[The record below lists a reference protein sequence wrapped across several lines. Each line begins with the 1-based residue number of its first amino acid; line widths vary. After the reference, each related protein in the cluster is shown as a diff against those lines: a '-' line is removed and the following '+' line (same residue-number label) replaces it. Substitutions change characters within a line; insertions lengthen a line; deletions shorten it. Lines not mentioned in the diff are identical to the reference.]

1 MVALIY
7 HDLGINSLGRCQIS
21 TEARV
26 ASLRYRLQG
35 LVSLPVQGIP
45 RGNITTHYSPITP
58 YFT

>member
-21 TEARV
+21 SEARV

-35 LVSLPVQGIP
+35 LVSMPVQGIP
-45 RGNITTHYSPITP
+45 RGNITTNYSP
-58 YFT
+58 